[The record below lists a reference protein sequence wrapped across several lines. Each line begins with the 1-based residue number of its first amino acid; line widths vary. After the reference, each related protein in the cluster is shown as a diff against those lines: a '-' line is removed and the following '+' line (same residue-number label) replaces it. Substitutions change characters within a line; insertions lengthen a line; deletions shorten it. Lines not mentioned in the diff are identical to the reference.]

1 MGVKKQFERGDE
13 SLSSTSLM
21 ASTQSIKASRERK
34 QRCRR
39 MLEARFKVCTEHSSN
54 CAKGAIRKDCR
65 LSSSSSDAE
74 ERGPNRPGWLNV
86 RTSQ

>member
-21 ASTQSIKASRERK
+21 ASTQSIKASRGRK

-54 CAKGAIRKDCR
+54 CAKGAIRKDWLPLLVPKHSNPG
-65 LSSSSSDAE
+65 LSLASVFISNAFES
-74 ERGPNRPGWLNV
+74 
-86 RTSQ
+86 